1 MLSSTDTALDLLA
14 LQLVLHRSSLWLLLL
29 GILAPVDAW
38 LEDDVLADGGGVHSW
53 SSLVLS
59 GKSELAPLL
68 ALCDTRGDNLLHNG
82 CADAACGLDLLAVIV
97 QAVCDDRLGSI
108 LVGGDLLWWEF
119 EGGIVELFVIG
130 PVLAAVK
137 VSISSGSEVQL
148 VSDNLLCYLRHFE
161 SCGYMISAVV
171 KARRKSVAARWIFG
185 NCSWGSL
192 ASEFEAA
199 RDVPQSVKDNVR
211 GNFDNI

>member
-14 LQLVLHRSSLWLLLL
+14 LQLVLHRSRLWLLLL

-59 GKSELAPLL
+59 RKSELAPLL
-68 ALCDTRGDNLLHNG
+68 ALRDTRGDNLFHNG
-82 CADAACGLDLLAVIV
+82 CADAARGLDLLAIIV

-108 LVGGDLLWWEF
+108 FVGGDLLWWEF
-119 EGGIVELFVIG
+119 EGGVVELFVIG

-137 VSISSGSEVQL
+137 VSISSRSEVQPL
-148 VSDNLLCYLRHFE
+148 
-161 SCGYMISAVV
+161 M
-171 KARRKSVAARWIFG
+171 
-185 NCSWGSL
+185 
-192 ASEFEAA
+192 
-199 RDVPQSVKDNVR
+199 
-211 GNFDNI
+211 